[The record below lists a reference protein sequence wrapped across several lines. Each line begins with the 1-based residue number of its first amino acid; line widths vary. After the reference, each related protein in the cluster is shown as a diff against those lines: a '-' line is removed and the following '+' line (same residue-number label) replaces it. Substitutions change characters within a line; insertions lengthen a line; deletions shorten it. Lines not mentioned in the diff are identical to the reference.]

1 MAYYCWKCRNELEFI
16 VKVGVKVGRQDLCKH
31 CGADLHVCKNC
42 VFYDPGLHNACRE
55 TQAEFIR
62 DREAGNFCAHFTFR
76 DRSDAPEIDDSASK
90 AKNKLDALFKNLK

>member
-31 CGADLHVCKNC
+31 CGGDLHVCKNC
-42 VFYDPGLHNACRE
+42 DLYDPGLHNACRE

-76 DRSDAPEIDDSASK
+76 DRSDRPETDDSASK
-90 AKNKLDALFKNLK
+90 AKSKLDDLFKNLK